1 MILFRLRLAAARA
14 TTCNWRRNRCAKR
27 NRRIIPMAV
36 NCDFL
41 IVGGGVMGTSIA
53 WHLAQRRVGRVVL
66 LEKSYLGAGSSGKS
80 GAIIRQHYSNRLTAS
95 MAQKSLRIFEHFEDI
110 IGGPPVFTRTGL
122 VVVINEK
129 DKAGL
134 DANLAMQ
141 QELGID
147 VRLVSA
153 QVLADIDPNA
163 RLAEDEIAAFEA
175 EAGYV
180 EAVQVVASYAEAAR
194 KLGADIRLGVEVREI
209 VKQSGKIVGVETNE
223 GRYNGARVIL
233 ATGPWAAQLG
243 KELRVK
249 LPVQACRTQVALYR
263 RPPDFGRRAAIYAD
277 FVQGLYFKPTHG
289 EMIHAGS
296 LAGEEKDNPVEDPD
310 SYDEAADGQ
319 WLPQVRQRLSRRY
332 PAMHRSYGRGG
343 YGALYAITPDWH
355 PIIDK
360 LPGLEGGYCA
370 VGFSG
375 HGFKMSPIVGELMAE
390 LIVDGQAKALD
401 ISPLRYARFEEN
413 DLVKTGYAY
422 GVMG

>member
-1 MILFRLRLAAARA
+1 
-14 TTCNWRRNRCAKR
+14 
-27 NRRIIPMAV
+27 MAV
-36 NCDFL
+36 NCDIL

-53 WHLAQRRVGRVVL
+53 WHLAQRRAGRVVL
-66 LEKSYLGAGSSGKS
+66 LEKSFLGAGSSGKS
-80 GAIIRQHYSNRLTAS
+80 GAIIRQHYSNRLTAN
-95 MAQKSLRIFEHFEDI
+95 MAQKSLRVFEHFEDFV
-110 IGGPPVFTRTGL
+110 GGPPVFTRTGL
-122 VVVINEK
+122 VVVVNEK

-134 DANLAMQ
+134 DANLTMQ

-163 RLAEDEIAAFEA
+163 RLAEDEIAAYEA

-180 EAVQVVASYAEAAR
+180 EAVQVVASFAEAAR
-194 KLGADIRLGVEVREI
+194 KHGADIRLGVEVREI
-209 VKQSGKIVGVETNE
+209 VRQGSKIVGVETNE
-223 GRYNGARVIL
+223 GRYNSPCVVL

-243 KELRVK
+243 KELGLK

-263 RPPDFGRRAAIYAD
+263 RPPDFGRRIAVYAD

-289 EMIHAGS
+289 EMLHAGS
-296 LAGEEKDNPVEDPD
+296 LAGEEINQPVDPD
-310 SYDEAADGQ
+310 EYSEAADGP

-343 YGALYAITPDWH
+343 YGALYAVTPDWH
-355 PIIDK
+355 PILDK
-360 LPGLEGGYCA
+360 LPGVEGGYCA

-375 HGFKMSPIVGELMAE
+375 HGFKMSPIVGQLMAE
-390 LIVDGQAKALD
+390 LIVDGGAKALD
-401 ISPLRYARFEEN
+401 VAPLRLARFEEN
-413 DLVKTGYAY
+413 DPVKTPYSY

>member
-1 MILFRLRLAAARA
+1 
-14 TTCNWRRNRCAKR
+14 
-27 NRRIIPMAV
+27 MAV
-36 NCDFL
+36 NCDIL

-53 WHLAQRRVGRVVL
+53 WQLAQRRAGRVVL

-95 MAQKSLRIFEHFEDI
+95 MAQKSLRVFEHFDDAV
-110 IGGPPVFTRTGL
+110 GGPPVFTRTGL
-122 VVVINEK
+122 VVVVNEK

-134 DANLAMQ
+134 DANLTMQ

-175 EAGYV
+175 EAGHV
-180 EAVQVVASYAEAAR
+180 EAVQAVASYAEAAR
-194 KLGADIRLGVEVREI
+194 KLGADIRLGVEVRQV
-209 VKQSGKIVGVETNE
+209 VKQGNKIVGVETNE
-223 GRYNGARVIL
+223 GRYNAGCVIL

-243 KELRVK
+243 KELGVK

-263 RPPDFGRRAAIYAD
+263 RPPDFGRRTSIYAD

-296 LAGEEKDNPVEDPD
+296 LAGEEINHPVDDPD
-310 SYDEAADGQ
+310 AYNEAADGD
-319 WLPQVRQRLSRRY
+319 WLPPVRQRLSRRY

-355 PIIDK
+355 PILDK
-360 LPGLEGGYCA
+360 LPGLDGGYCA

-375 HGFKMSPIVGELMAE
+375 HGFKMSPVVGQLMSE
-390 LIVDGQAKALD
+390 LIIDGQANTLD
-401 ISPLRYARFEEN
+401 IAALRLARFDEN
-413 DLVKTGYAY
+413 DPVKTPYSY